1 MAFLLKRSQI
11 PEGVEEFWRSQ
22 VSKWEADGKL
32 MVWASDG
39 EIGFGAAFERALGLG
54 DDFVALMG
62 LGLAG
67 RLADEADEAFDTE
80 RDAASAAALAALV
93 TLTVVIAV

>member
-67 RLADEADEAFDTE
+67 RLADEADEADE
-80 RDAASAAALAALV
+80 AEQADESGGGG
-93 TLTVVIAV
+93 